1 MQACIRPRLTAWVPD
16 DKQKGQKAHDHQ
28 VRTIEMQMPAG
39 IAGNLQDYAGGLSLI
54 SAPYGHLLITYLAVK
69 QLHMLS
75 CASH

>member
-1 MQACIRPRLTAWVPD
+1 MQACIRHQLAAWVPD

-28 VRTIEMQMPAG
+28 VGTIEMQMPAG
-39 IAGNLQDYAGGLSLI
+39 IAGNLQDYAGGLSFI
-54 SAPYGHLLITYLAVK
+54 SASYGHFLTTYLAVI